1 MSERSE
7 EMENHQI
14 DRPNKKLKY
23 GAISTATLLVTALV
37 LVQPA
42 IQTSYAQ
49 VSDLGAPAFDTCA
62 YFPVAQPED
71 PYTVNSIRG
80 GKVALTVIA
89 EKEIFECQ
97 TVQGDLDVIV
107 DVTVYGEI
115 YENMTSR
122 DIIVKQAFVVTC
134 VKIGTPGGVQF
145 GDDATYQVLGC
156 DTYRP
161 LTDFIPVS
169 YCRDIQFI
177 ENWNDAPLEEPQ
189 EMNTVNKNNI
199 VKTIEIEKEIV
210 YCDFNTNTPG
220 QSVNFDADEDDKKV
234 EQYIIQE
241 TWRNLNLLPAD
252 PIIEQHVESL
262 RCWTLVTTALVESCQ
277 FTTVPLQE
285 VDPFE

>member
-7 EMENHQI
+7 EMENNQI

-37 LVQPA
+37 LVQPVM
-42 IQTSYAQ
+42 QTSFAQ
-49 VSDLGAPAFDTCA
+49 VSDLGAPAFEDCE
-62 YFPVAQPED
+62 FWLDGQPED
-71 PYTVNSIRG
+71 PYTANSIRS

-89 EKEIFECQ
+89 EKEIFECK

-115 YENMTSR
+115 YENMTDR
-122 DIIVKQAFVVTC
+122 TIITKQAFVITC
-134 VKIGTPGGVQF
+134 VKIGTPNGGRT
-145 GDDATYQVLGC
+145 DATYQVLGC
-156 DTYRP
+156 DTYKP

-169 YCRDIQFI
+169 NCADILNLDTARDV
-177 ENWNDAPLEEPQ
+177 LEQPQ
-189 EMNTVNKNNI
+189 EMNTVTKNNI
-199 VKTIEIEKEIV
+199 IKTIEVEKEVV
-210 YCDFNTNTPG
+210 YCTFGSGGHNGN
-220 QSVNFDADEDDKKV
+220 ADEDDKKV

-252 PIIEQHVESL
+252 PIIQKHVESL
-262 RCWTLVTTALVESCQ
+262 RCWTLVTDALVESCQ